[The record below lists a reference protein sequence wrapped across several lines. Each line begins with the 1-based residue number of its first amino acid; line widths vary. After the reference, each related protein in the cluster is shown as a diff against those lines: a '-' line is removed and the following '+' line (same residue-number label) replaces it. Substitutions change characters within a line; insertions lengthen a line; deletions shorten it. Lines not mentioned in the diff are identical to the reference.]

1 MTMSTKTAF
10 KLTVRDVFAACTVI
24 KANPGTYAKREH
36 ARCLLIKT
44 KARYNQAR
52 LAAGRN
58 AIIEALFALYPE
70 QLKGNHGRVTA
81 AFRAGAY
88 PAEPN
93 WGYLNKLG
101 AQALGIQPKD

>member
-1 MTMSTKTAF
+1 MTVTTKTALT
-10 KLTVRDVFAACTVI
+10 LTVRDVFAACMII

-36 ARCLLIKT
+36 ERCLLIKT
-44 KARYNQAR
+44 PGRYAQAR

-58 AIIEALFALYPE
+58 AVLEALFKLYPT
-70 QLKGNHGRVTA
+70 QLKNNVGRATA

-93 WGYLNKLG
+93 WEYLNELG
-101 AQALGIQPKD
+101 AQALEIQPKE

>member
-1 MTMSTKTAF
+1 MTTKFAF

-24 KANPGTYAKREH
+24 KANPATYATREH
-36 ARCLLIKT
+36 ERCLLIKT

-58 AIIEALFALYPE
+58 AVLEALFKLYPD
-70 QLKGNHGRVTA
+70 QLKGNVGRATA
-81 AFRAGAY
+81 AFRTGAY

-93 WGYLNKLG
+93 WAYLNELG
-101 AQALGIQPKD
+101 AQALGIPEKT

>member
-1 MTMSTKTAF
+1 MTTKTAF
-10 KLTVRDVFAACTVI
+10 KLTVRDVFAACRII

-36 ARCLLIKT
+36 ERCLLIKT
-44 KARYNQAR
+44 PGRYAQAR

-58 AIIEALFALYPE
+58 AVLEALFKLYPT
-70 QLKGNHGRVTA
+70 QLKNNVGRATA

-93 WGYLNKLG
+93 WAYLNELG
-101 AQALGIQPKD
+101 AQALGIQPKT